1 MVPVTIFFISFPPGI
16 RARPAKE
23 KAVLMHE
30 LIWPSVLILV
40 GLVTLVI
47 GGELLVRGASL
58 LARAMRISPLVIGL
72 TVVAFGTSAPELG
85 VSLQAALSGAADVA
99 VGNVIGSNILN
110 ILLIL
115 GLAAMVAPL
124 IVSSQLIRIDVPLL
138 VAVSAL
144 MWFFA
149 RDLRVSRLEG
159 VILVTALITYIV
171 FCIRQSRKENQA
183 VIDEFESELPVLSKL
198 NSSRLAQVAL
208 IVVGLILLGLGSRW
222 LVSGAVTIATLWGVS
237 ELIIGLTIV
246 AAGTSLPEVVTSVV
260 ASFRG
265 ERDIAVGNVV
275 GSNLFNILC
284 VLGFS
289 SILAPNGM
297 PVAPVALSFDIPVM
311 VAVAVLCLP
320 IFFTG
325 GVISRT
331 EGAMLTFYYVAYT
344 VFLVTAQSYP
354 IFSGQLSA
362 ALLYFVIPLTVLTL
376 LYSVFASIRAG
387 RRLQP
392 AES

>member
-1 MVPVTIFFISFPPGI
+1 
-16 RARPAKE
+16 
-23 KAVLMHE
+23 MHV

-85 VSLQAALSGAADVA
+85 VSLQAALSGAEDVA

-138 VAVSAL
+138 VAVSLL
-144 MWFFA
+144 MWYFA
-149 RDLRVSRLEG
+149 LDLKVSRLEG

-183 VIDEFESELPVLSKL
+183 VIDEFESELPVLNKL
-198 NSSRLAQVAL
+198 NSSRFAQVAL
-208 IVVGLILLGLGSRW
+208 IVAGLILLGLGSRW

-237 ELIIGLTIV
+237 ELIVGLTIV
-246 AAGTSLPEVVTSVV
+246 SAGTSLPEVVTSVV

-297 PVAPVALSFDIPVM
+297 PVSPVALSFDIPVM

-325 GVISRT
+325 GVISRA

-344 VFLVTAQSYP
+344 VFLVTAESYP
-354 IFSGQLSA
+354 IFSGQFSTVLV
-362 ALLYFVIPLTVLTL
+362 YFVIPLTVLTL

-387 RRLQP
+387 RRLQS

>member
-1 MVPVTIFFISFPPGI
+1 
-16 RARPAKE
+16 
-23 KAVLMHE
+23 MHE
-30 LIWPSVLILV
+30 LIWPSVLILG
-40 GLVTLVI
+40 GLVTLVV

-144 MWFFA
+144 MWYFA
-149 RDLRVSRLEG
+149 LDLTVSRLEG
-159 VILVTALITYIV
+159 FILVTALITYIV

-183 VIDEFESELPVLSKL
+183 VIDEFESELPVPGKL
-198 NSSRLAQVAL
+198 NSSPLGQGAL
-208 IVVGLILLGLGSRW
+208 IVVGLVLLGLGSRW

-237 ELIIGLTIV
+237 ELVIGLTIV

-284 VLGFS
+284 VLGLS

-297 PVAPVALSFDIPVM
+297 PVAPVALSFDIPIM

-325 GVISRT
+325 GVISRA
-331 EGAMLTFYYVAYT
+331 EGGMLTFYYVAYT
-344 VFLVTAQSYP
+344 VFLVTAGSYP

-362 ALLYFVIPLTVLTL
+362 VLVYFVIPLTVLTL
-376 LYSVFASIRAG
+376 LYSVFSSIRAN
-387 RRLQP
+387 RQVQSS
-392 AES
+392 AT